1 VRKLLRTGPAFAVS
15 TGRSIAASTG
25 RVNAACP
32 DRANVAVG
40 ESMFLVLVGLEGS
53 CINAAAGGALG
64 VPSVGGA
71 HVRYGLACLASPR
84 SI

>member
-15 TGRSIAASTG
+15 TGRSIAASTDRVIAASTG

-32 DRANVAVG
+32 GRANAAVG
-40 ESMFLVLVGLEGS
+40 ESMFLVLVGLEGL

-64 VPSVGGA
+64 APSVGGA
-71 HVRYGLACLASPR
+71 HV
-84 SI
+84 